1 MARVLRE
8 GAFEGE
14 THIVTGA
21 AQGIGR
27 AVATALAEHGA
38 QVLLV
43 DLDEGRL
50 KEAAA
55 EIGKLAPVTPLFA
68 AANVTDEAHVVRA
81 VGRALEATGAIH
93 GVVNVAGIT
102 RDARIPKKSYD
113 DFKLVLAVH
122 LHGTFLFMREVA
134 AQCWHPQFKNAGN
147 QPLEDG
153 ANRFV
158 VNFSSVSARNGNV
171 GQIDYTAAKG
181 AVEAATRT
189 AAREFSGYRARVNA
203 IAPGPVNTPMLAAVG
218 EEGIRAM
225 GRATLT
231 GRIAE
236 PEQIASFV
244 CALADPKISGYVT
257 GQVFQVNGGMYLA

>member
-1 MARVLRE
+1 
-8 GAFEGE
+8 
-14 THIVTGA
+14 
-21 AQGIGR
+21 
-27 AVATALAEHGA
+27 
-38 QVLLV
+38 
-43 DLDEGRL
+43 
-50 KEAAA
+50 
-55 EIGKLAPVTPLFA
+55 
-68 AANVTDEAHVVRA
+68 
-81 VGRALEATGAIH
+81 
-93 GVVNVAGIT
+93 
-102 RDARIPKKSYD
+102 
-113 DFKLVLAVH
+113 VH
-122 LHGTFLFMREVA
+122 LYGTFLFLREVA
-134 AQCWHPQFKNAGN
+134 AQCWHVQFKNAGN

-153 ANRFV
+153 VNRFV

-181 AVEAATRT
+181 AIEAATRT